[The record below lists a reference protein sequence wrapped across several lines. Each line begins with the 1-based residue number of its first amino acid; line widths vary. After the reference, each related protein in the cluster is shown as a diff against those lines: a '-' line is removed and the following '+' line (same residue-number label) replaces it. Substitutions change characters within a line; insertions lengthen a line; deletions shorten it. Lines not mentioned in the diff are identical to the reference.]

1 MCFLVSIGIDFL
13 SSNICILDM
22 VINVKMAEVKTA
34 KSPKIF
40 TTFPLGSCV
49 AVMLYD
55 KMSRIGSIAHIML
68 PDIKLAKSKINKAKF
83 ANTAVE
89 IMLKEMI
96 GMGAT
101 KGRIKAKITGGANMF
116 SSIVSANTMHIGLRN
131 VAMVKAELKKR
142 KIRLVAEDTEE
153 NYSRSVEFILETGM
167 VRIKSA
173 LRGIKEI

>member
-1 MCFLVSIGIDFL
+1 
-13 SSNICILDM
+13 M
-22 VINVKMAEVKTA
+22 VINVSMAEVKTA
-34 KSPKIF
+34 KSPERL

-55 KMSRIGSIAHIML
+55 EMTRIGSIAHIML
-68 PDIKLAKSKINKAKF
+68 PDIKLAKSKMNKAKF

-96 GMGAT
+96 GLGAARE
-101 KGRIKAKITGGANMF
+101 RIKAKITGGSNMF
-116 SSIVSANTMHIGLRN
+116 SSIAPAHSMHIGLRN
-131 VAMVKAELKKR
+131 VAMVKNELKKR

-173 LRGIKEI
+173 IRGIQEI